1 MSNHPII
8 GITADYQEKVNCYS
22 KYPWFALRK
31 HYTSCL
37 EILGCMPIIL
47 PPSKNFE
54 NIDFLDGLLISGGD
68 FDIDPSFYDQKIK
81 SNNVKT
87 NPKRTEFEMD
97 LINLFIQSQK
107 PILGICGGSQLIN
120 VYFNG
125 TLIQDIETNIKHEQP
140 NPRNETSHEIIL
152 EESSYFKKFNS
163 TDKIYV
169 NSAHHQAVDKL
180 GIDLIVDAKAPDG
193 IIEAFHH
200 ISHYYCM
207 GIQWHPEFLITDFD
221 KRVIE
226 DFVENVK
233 KNIK

>member
-1 MSNHPII
+1 VSNHPII

-81 SNNVKT
+81 SKNVKT
-87 NPKRTEFEMD
+87 IPKRTEFEMD

-163 TDKIYV
+163 SDKIYV

-180 GIDLIVDAKAPDG
+180 GIDLMVDAKAPDG

-221 KRVIE
+221 KRVIK

>member
-37 EILGCMPIIL
+37 ERLGCMPIIL
-47 PPSKNFE
+47 PPSKNFK

-68 FDIDPSFYDQKIK
+68 FDIDPSFYDQKIH

-87 NPKRTEFEMD
+87 IPKRTEFEMN
-97 LINLFIQSQK
+97 LINLFIKRQK

-163 TDKIYV
+163 IDKIYV

-200 ISHYYCM
+200 ISHYYCV

-221 KRVIE
+221 ERVIK